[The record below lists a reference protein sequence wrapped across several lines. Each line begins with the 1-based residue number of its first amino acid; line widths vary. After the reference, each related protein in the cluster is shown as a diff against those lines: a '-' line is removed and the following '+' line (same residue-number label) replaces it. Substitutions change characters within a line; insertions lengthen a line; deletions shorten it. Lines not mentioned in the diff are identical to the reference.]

1 MFLSMINLLASFS
14 IIASYAADLFKQKT
28 KSIKQVNETCF
39 IMKTAR
45 ECHLPH
51 EYNSSTVSQ
60 CGYAYCLAKSVRKI
74 IENIDNA
81 KHLVYISMSEI
92 NMNIITWA
100 LERAR
105 RRGVIVRV
113 IVDRYKL
120 KSLNA
125 EGVTKLELAGKLSDI
140 NLF

>member
-45 ECHLPH
+45 